1 MNAPSAPSTELLA
14 SAIAGLRTAELVA
27 GSEAT
32 LQRFFDANPQYFLA
46 VNGESAG
53 ANEAHDELHYELPA
67 GWPCTKKWLI
77 GYFDEEGVLQAIA
90 NVFSDLLA
98 PGVWHIGLLIVAT
111 ARHGNGDAH
120 VLYRSLEA
128 WAAQN
133 GARWMR
139 LGVVQGNARAERFWE
154 SAGFVEVRRREG
166 EVMGRLT
173 NTLRVMAKPLAGDSL
188 GAYLALVPRDR
199 PQA

>member
-1 MNAPSAPSTELLA
+1 MSAAGSVELLS
-14 SAIAGLRTAELVA
+14 SAISGLRTAELGA
-27 GSEAT
+27 GNEAL
-32 LQRFFDANPQYFLA
+32 LQHFFDTNPQYFMA
-46 VNGESAG
+46 VNGEPAG
-53 ANEAHDELHYELPA
+53 PNEGQEELHCELPA

-77 GYFDEEGVLQAIA
+77 GYLDEAGELQAIA
-90 NVFSDLLA
+90 NLFSDLLA
-98 PGVWHIGLLIVAT
+98 PGVWHISLLIVAS

-133 GARWMR
+133 GARWIR

-154 SAGFVEVRRREG
+154 RMGFVEVRRREG

-188 GAYLALVPRDR
+188 DDYLALVPRDR
-199 PQA
+199 PPA